1 MANLQK
7 RLDRVISNVQRKLIQ
22 NNEIIP
28 VKIPGGVQ
36 VGNVKIINNG
46 SHKDLYKNDELMFA
60 GIYLNK
66 VAVKISNLLAI
77 NYIRYHAQIDK
88 LYQADQQFGA
98 ALEDYQIFR
107 AKYQCATDADRA
119 QILLARLCYSKD
131 RANYYKNQAL
141 RLAQ

>member
-1 MANLQK
+1 MTNLQK
-7 RLDRVISNVQRKLIQ
+7 RLDQVISNVQRKLIK

-28 VKIPGGVQ
+28 VKIAGGIQ
-36 VGNVKIINNG
+36 VGNVSIINNG
-46 SHKDLYKNDELMFA
+46 SNKDLYRHNQLMYQ

-66 VAVKISNLLAI
+66 IAVKIANLMAI
-77 NYIRYHAQIDK
+77 NYTRHHAQIDK
-88 LYQADQQFGA
+88 LYAADQQFGA

-107 AKYQCATDADRA
+107 AKYQSTTDDGRA

-131 RANYYKNQAL
+131 RVNYYKNQAL

>member
-7 RLDRVISNVQRKLIQ
+7 RLDQVISNVQRKLIK
-22 NNEIIP
+22 NNEVIP

-66 VAVKISNLLAI
+66 VAVKIANFLAI
-77 NYIRYHAQIDK
+77 NYIKYHTQIDK

-107 AKYQCATDADRA
+107 AKYQCARDPDRA